1 MSKKGFGKLLAGI
14 GLGVGIGMLV
24 APEKG
29 TETRK
34 KLMKKLNDMYE
45 SIKNIDAEEIKETI
59 EKQINDIK
67 KELEDLDKEK
77 ALKIAKQKG
86 KAIVK
91 KCEELYN
98 LAVENSMFRHLH

>member
-14 GLGVGIGMLV
+14 GLGVGIGMLF

-45 SIKNIDAEEIKETI
+45 SIKNIDAEERK
-59 EKQINDIK
+59 N
-67 KELEDLDKEK
+67 
-77 ALKIAKQKG
+77 
-86 KAIVK
+86 
-91 KCEELYN
+91 
-98 LAVENSMFRHLH
+98 